1 MSTTKSVSKKTARK
15 TSARPMQK
23 RGTPG
28 AAGNLT
34 RAEITNLILQA
45 QEAFNYQTS
54 LSRIEPGTKF
64 DDWRRDQVLDAA
76 GKPGLSKLDRS
87 DWKTVKAHF
96 LTLSGRE
103 DEAYALVSAT
113 GVKAYRPSGPAD
125 TWETCETY
133 VALIRQALADHA
145 TFPSENL
152 LPGTGHIHPGWFLSA
167 ARARTGKPTLT
178 METLAERLDPKT
190 LLGLLSHL
198 RNHISQREGRAN
210 QALRTPRIYPPT
222 SNPGDM
228 DAPF

>member
-1 MSTTKSVSKKTARK
+1 MSTTKSATKKTARK
-15 TSARPMQK
+15 TSARVMQK

-45 QEAFNYQTS
+45 QEAFNYQTA

-76 GKPGLSKLDRS
+76 GKPGLSKLERS

-103 DEAYALVSAT
+103 DEAFALVGQT
-113 GVKAYRPSGPAD
+113 GLKTYRPSDSND

-133 VALIRQALADHA
+133 VELIRKALADHA
-145 TFPSENL
+145 QVPAVCL
-152 LPGTGHIHPGWFLSA
+152 LPGITHIHAGWLIAA
-167 ARARTGKPTLT
+167 ARQRSGKPTLT

-190 LLGLLSHL
+190 LNGLLSHL
-198 RNHISQREGRAN
+198 RNHISRREGRADPD
-210 QALRTPRIYPPT
+210 LRSPRNYPSDLATADP
-222 SNPGDM
+222 